1 MSNITKI
8 SKKLRLRGVE
18 FNKEEF
24 IGLFI
29 GHVKENIESMKLN
42 IKRYEG
48 YVNRGKMTHERAA
61 RYISRYKNSIRA
73 FLITVKKVLNGEDVV
88 FIIKDDFKT
97 QGDCSY
103 TCLRALYGNGSFFE
117 FHGKIHVT
125 DETLTEAT
133 CMGIDNCN
141 SLL

>member
-1 MSNITKI
+1 MNNITKI

-29 GHVKENIESMKLN
+29 GHVRENIESMRLN

-48 YVNRGKMTHERAA
+48 YVNTCKMTSDRAA
-61 RYISRYKNSIRA
+61 IYISRYKNSMKE
-73 FLITVKKVLNGEDVV
+73 FLTTVKKVLNGEDVV
-88 FIIKDDFKT
+88 FITKDDFKT

-117 FHGKIHVT
+117 FHGTTHVA
-125 DETLTEAT
+125 DEALSEAT
-133 CMGIDNCN
+133 CMGIDNCK

>member
-42 IKRYEG
+42 IKRYKG
-48 YVNRGKMTHERAA
+48 
-61 RYISRYKNSIRA
+61 I
-73 FLITVKKVLNGEDVV
+73 
-88 FIIKDDFKT
+88 
-97 QGDCSY
+97 
-103 TCLRALYGNGSFFE
+103 
-117 FHGKIHVT
+117 
-125 DETLTEAT
+125 LTEVKWPMKERLDTLVA
-133 CMGIDNCN
+133 IKIQYVL
-141 SLL
+141 S